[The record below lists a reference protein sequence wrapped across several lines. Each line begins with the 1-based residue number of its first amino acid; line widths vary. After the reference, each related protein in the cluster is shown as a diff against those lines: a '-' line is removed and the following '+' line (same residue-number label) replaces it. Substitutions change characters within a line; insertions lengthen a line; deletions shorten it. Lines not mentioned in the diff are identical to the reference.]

1 MRARSGVE
9 IAVRENAETQTRR
22 IDVNKTRAAPAAARA
37 IKEGKHKMYVCVAR
51 PIFSCTRGLYLMFL
65 NRVCTRSH
73 TWVVTRGGPN
83 EAPGNAT
90 ERHSGHPAVTRD
102 CPCRRADTTLSCW
115 RCSPD
120 RMNELAQKASIMAG
134 RLVPLTSWALMRYQS
149 YRASKPV

>member
-1 MRARSGVE
+1 M
-9 IAVRENAETQTRR
+9 RENAETQTRR

-83 EAPGNAT
+83 EAPGT
-90 ERHSGHPAVTRD
+90 MRQSDTQVTRLS
-102 CPCRRADTTLSCW
+102 PGTARAGERIRPS
-115 RCSPD
+115 
-120 RMNELAQKASIMAG
+120 AAG
-134 RLVPLTSWALMRYQS
+134 GAALTA
-149 YRASKPV
+149 